1 MRRYLTLPVALLVA
15 ACAGPEHSVEQIAA
29 SHQAVLDRYCTD
41 CHNRAEQA
49 GDLVLQDAGLADP
62 AARADVFESV
72 LHKLRLGLM
81 PPPGEP
87 RPQATVVSELVTWLE
102 TSLDAAAAASPDPGR
117 MPLHRLNRSE
127 YANAIRDLLGVD
139 LDVKSQLPADSLS
152 HGFDNISDV
161 LTTSPLLLERYL
173 TVALRVAAATVG
185 DTRTEPRTAHYQP
198 RPDLSQNQ
206 WVEGLPLGTRGGL
219 VVDHYFPV
227 DGEYEIRPEL
237 WAAAASTLRGLEGF
251 KTPFTLEILIDGIPV
266 HSAPVGGLEDDDLS
280 NRDQGSATAIVNE
293 RIATRVPVAA
303 GLRRVGVTFVAR
315 SHAVNQRIL
324 QPFEGDVP
332 AGNDAYGWP
341 RILRLHVTGPFEA
354 SAAGDTPA
362 RRALF
367 TCRPTAGLPDTDCA
381 GEILT
386 RVATRAW
393 SRPLT
398 GDDTDMLLDFYRQ
411 GRDGLAGAHAND
423 EEAFERGVQLALARI
438 VSGPEFIFR
447 GEGHPDNVPPGQD
460 YRISDIAFA
469 SRLALFLWSSIPD
482 EPLLELA
489 FAGRLRD
496 PDVLRNEVHR
506 MLADRR
512 ARSLIDEFALQWLQL
527 TTVHIRAPDR
537 MTFPEF
543 DDNLRQAML
552 RETVLLLEH
561 VMLGDRSVIE
571 LLDAHYTFL
580 NERLA
585 QHYGIAGVYGD
596 AFRHVTMND
605 PQRRGLL
612 GHASV
617 LFQTSVA
624 TRTSPVF
631 RGQWIMTNL
640 LNAPPPPP
648 PPDVPELEAVFTG
661 EPQTMR
667 ERLAQHTADPVCA
680 SCHAVM
686 DPPGFALEHFD
697 ALGRWRDT
705 DNGVPVDSAAQLP
718 DGTDIGSPA
727 ALRAALLSQPD
738 VFVNT
743 LTQKLM
749 TWALSRGLEA
759 EDLPTVRAIVREA
772 AEQDYR
778 FSSLI
783 LGIVESAQF
792 QMRRR
797 PAETGPDGSVA
808 AIREDNR

>member
-1 MRRYLTLPVALLVA
+1 VKRYLTLQVALLAA

-62 AARADVFESV
+62 AARAAVFESV

-87 RPQATVVSELVTWLE
+87 RPQAAVVSELINWLE
-102 TSLDAAAAASPDPGR
+102 TSLDAAAAASPNPGR

-139 LDVKSQLPADSLS
+139 LDIESQLPADSLS

-227 DGEYEIRPEL
+227 DAEYEIRPEL

-251 KTPFTLEILIDGIPV
+251 QTPFTLEILIDGIPV

-324 QPFEGDVP
+324 QPFQGDIP

-341 RILRLHVTGPFEA
+341 RILRLLVTGPFEA
-354 SAAGDTPA
+354 SAPGDTPA

-367 TCRPTAGLPDTDCA
+367 TCRTAAGLPDTDCA
-381 GEILT
+381 RDILT

-398 GDDTDMLLDFYRQ
+398 GTDTDMLLALYRQ
-411 GRDGLAGAHAND
+411 GRDGLAGAHDSN

-447 GEGHPDNVPPGQD
+447 GEGHPDHVPPGQD
-460 YRISDIAFA
+460 YRISDLALA

-489 FAGRLRD
+489 VAGRLRD

-506 MLADRR
+506 MLADPR
-512 ARSLIDEFALQWLQL
+512 ARSLIDDFALQWLQL
-527 TTVHIRAPDR
+527 TTVRTRAPDR

-561 VMLGDRSVIE
+561 VLLGDRSVIE
-571 LLDAHYTFL
+571 LLDADYTFL

-585 QHYGIAGVYGD
+585 QHYDIAGVYGD

-631 RGQWIMTNL
+631 
-640 LNAPPPPP
+640 
-648 PPDVPELEAVFTG
+648 V
-661 EPQTMR
+661 
-667 ERLAQHTADPVCA
+667 A
-680 SCHAVM
+680 S
-686 DPPGFALEHFD
+686 
-697 ALGRWRDT
+697 
-705 DNGVPVDSAAQLP
+705 
-718 DGTDIGSPA
+718 GS
-727 ALRAALLSQPD
+727 
-738 VFVNT
+738 
-743 LTQKLM
+743 
-749 TWALSRGLEA
+749 
-759 EDLPTVRAIVREA
+759 
-772 AEQDYR
+772 
-778 FSSLI
+778 
-783 LGIVESAQF
+783 
-792 QMRRR
+792 
-797 PAETGPDGSVA
+797 
-808 AIREDNR
+808 